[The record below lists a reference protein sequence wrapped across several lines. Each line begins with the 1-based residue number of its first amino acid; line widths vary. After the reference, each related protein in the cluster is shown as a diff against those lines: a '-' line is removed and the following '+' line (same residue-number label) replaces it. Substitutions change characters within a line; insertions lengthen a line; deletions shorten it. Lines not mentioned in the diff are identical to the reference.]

1 MIAQHLPAGTTLA
14 EGTIVIDKLIGQ
26 GGFSFVYKGSMYLS
40 ARTDN
45 AFVTGKGYKIPV
57 IIKELFIADRAGRQP
72 DGKTIYWND
81 ENNPN
86 EETRLSSRIKE
97 KTVSEAK
104 KLQKLQDCPYV
115 VKIINAF

>member
-45 AFVTGKGYKIPV
+45 AFVTGK
-57 IIKELFIADRAGRQP
+57 
-72 DGKTIYWND
+72 
-81 ENNPN
+81 
-86 EETRLSSRIKE
+86 
-97 KTVSEAK
+97 
-104 KLQKLQDCPYV
+104 
-115 VKIINAF
+115 